1 MKVMKTLQSIV
12 RHASAKEILTPA
24 RRSGRGSTDTVE
36 RWYYRSHLVFY
47 SVLTFITV
55 ILLLAGTKSW
65 TLRGIAVVL
74 ALALGIW
81 HWSTLLRHPHWAQE
95 RPLPVLMFFV
105 VAIPLYVGLAWID
118 PSYQF
123 LTFFLYWYNFAL
135 WPIRWALPGA
145 ATLTI
150 MQIWIN
156 GSLNVLWPPSPAV
169 IGILAIALTVSGVL
183 AAYIGSI
190 AKQSYERQRLIEEL
204 ESTRKELANEERRAG
219 MLEER
224 GRLAREIHDTLA
236 QGFIS
241 IVTHLE
247 AAEENLP
254 PGSKPA
260 ERHLDRAKRSAR
272 ENLVEA
278 RRLVAALRPE
288 ILESSSLPEA
298 LERVTTR
305 WSEETGI
312 SANLETTGDY
322 EQLPQD
328 LQVTLLRVV
337 QEALSNVRKHANA
350 RQVTLTLSYLEDLI
364 VLDLQDDGTGFDP
377 AASTNGS
384 GGGFGLQAMRE
395 RVEQRGGQLLIE
407 STPGE
412 GTTLA
417 VQVPLEVRA
426 ENVQSVEKQP

>member
-1 MKVMKTLQSIV
+1 MKLLKSILPKFRV
-12 RHASAKEILTPA
+12 TKGSAPSSASSGGVHAWY
-24 RRSGRGSTDTVE
+24 
-36 RWYYRSHLVFY
+36 RWYYGSHFVFY
-47 SVLTFITV
+47 GMLLLLTLVSVFGGGQTWGQRSLTV
-55 ILLLAGTKSW
+55 ILALL
-65 TLRGIAVVL
+65 
-74 ALALGIW
+74 LGVW
-81 HWSTLLRHPHWAQE
+81 HWATLFRNPQWAQE
-95 RPLPVLMFFV
+95 RPLPVLMYFL
-105 VAIPLYVGLAWID
+105 VAVPLYAGLIWID
-118 PSYQF
+118 PGYQF
-123 LTFFLYWYNFAL
+123 LTFFFYWYNFSL
-135 WPIRWALPGA
+135 WRIRWSIPGA
-145 ATLTI
+145 A
-150 MQIWIN
+150 
-156 GSLNVLWPPSPAV
+156 
-169 IGILAIALTVSGVL
+169 ALTVFQIWVNGGLGELWPLSPAIIGGFTISLVVAGVL
-183 AAYIGSI
+183 ALYIDSI
-190 AKQSYERQRLIEEL
+190 IGQSAERQQLIEEL
-204 ESTRKELANEERRAG
+204 ESTRNELANEERRAG

-260 ERHLDRAKRSAR
+260 ERHLVRAKRSAR

-298 LERVTTR
+298 LQRVTNR

-328 LQVTLLRVV
+328 LQVTLLRVA
-337 QEALSNVRKHANA
+337 QEALSNVRRHANA

-364 VLDLQDDGTGFDP
+364 VLDLQDDGTGFD
-377 AASTNGS
+377 AATSTNDSEGS
-384 GGGFGLQAMRE
+384 FGLQAMRE
-395 RVEQRGGQLLIE
+395 RVERLGGQLLIE
-407 STPGE
+407 SAPGE

-417 VQVPLEVRA
+417 VQVPLDIQA
-426 ENVQSVEKQP
+426 EKIRSMEKPS